1 MSIAVIGASSNLA
14 GMALE
19 QVIENVP
26 ASELTLVTRNPA
38 KLAAWSDRG
47 ATVLEGSAK
56 DPALLARA
64 FEGKRRVLLI
74 SGLNIGS
81 RLAEHVNVINAAKK
95 AGVGHITYTST
106 AGAHKVSPVPS
117 AGEHIATEMKLWD
130 SGLSFAAL
138 RSQSYFMFY
147 FNMLS
152 RGARVGSWRSL
163 CRDGKVSPVA
173 ESDIAASIAGILLD
187 TARHDRVVYEITGP
201 ELLTFPQICRI
212 GEEVFGKPIEYVP
225 LTVEEQYADFKKMG
239 FSLGTDLSKPVP
251 LVYGA
256 EETVQQWIA
265 HEQGLLEILSGHV
278 EFITGRKPIDLMTY
292 LKQRIAAESA
302 AGLSAP
308 RP

>member
-14 GMALE
+14 RMALE
-19 QVIENVP
+19 QVAQQVP

-47 ATVLEGSAK
+47 ATVVEGAAT

-81 RLAEHVNVINAAKK
+81 RVAEHRNVIHAAQN
-95 AGVGHITYTST
+95 AGVGHITYTSV
-106 AGAHKVSPVPS
+106 AGAHKASPVPS
-117 AGEHIATEMKLWD
+117 AAEHIATEMMLWD

-138 RSQSYFMFY
+138 RGQSYFMFY

-152 RGARVGSWRSL
+152 RGAKNGFWRAL

-173 ESDIAASIAGILLD
+173 ESDIAASIAAILLD
-187 TARHDRVVYEITGP
+187 TSRHDRVVYEITGP

-212 GEEVFGKPIEYVP
+212 GEEVFGKPIEYIP

-239 FSLGTDLSKPVP
+239 FGFDTDLSKPVP
-251 LVYGA
+251 LVFGA
-256 EETVQQWIA
+256 DETVKQWIA
-265 HEQGLLEILSGHV
+265 HERGFLEVLSGHV
-278 EFITGRKPIDLMTY
+278 EFITGRKPIDLRTY
-292 LKQRIAAESA
+292 LKRRIAAGSA
-302 AGLSAP
+302 A
-308 RP
+308 